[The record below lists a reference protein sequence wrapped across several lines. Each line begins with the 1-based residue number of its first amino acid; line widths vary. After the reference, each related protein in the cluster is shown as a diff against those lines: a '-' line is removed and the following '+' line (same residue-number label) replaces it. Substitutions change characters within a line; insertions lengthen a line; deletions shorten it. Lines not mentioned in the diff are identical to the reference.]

1 MLIMKRKTRQS
12 ITIEP
17 IDGIDLSQ
25 TLNDLFA
32 NGAIEIQMLEVGGSQ
47 VKVAIEA
54 PPQLKIWRGKRPLA
68 GTPQLTD
75 EDAA

>member
-17 IDGIDLSQ
+17 VDGVDMSQ
-25 TLNDLFA
+25 TLDDLFA
-32 NGAIEIQMLEVGGSQ
+32 NGAIEIQLLEVGGSQ

-54 PPQLKIWRGKRPLA
+54 PPQLKIWRGKRPEWVA
-68 GTPQLTD
+68 PVVPT
-75 EDAA
+75 EDTA